1 MPKKTKLLNRQ
12 RDGKIAGENL
22 SGRPVP
28 KRAGVRNETTG
39 KAAGVGNV
47 RRTGGR
53 DTRKAS

>member
-1 MPKKTKLLNRQ
+1 MPKKMNRQ
-12 RDGKIAGENL
+12 RDGKIAGENI
-22 SGRPVP
+22 SGRPLP
-28 KRAGVRNETTG
+28 KRGSLRDETKG